1 LNPQLIDA
9 ASDAHLWTERFNG
22 DTSYL
27 FTLQD
32 EITSRIAAALNLELI
47 GAEAGPPNRARRCS
61 LLMLRALAAVS
72 NPRSRGTCAEA
83 IRLYERAFA
92 LDPRSVAAQSWLAVT
107 LGSRVINQLTD
118 TDAADIARA
127 EGLVEQALAVSPRS
141 TTAHFARGEVL
152 WAQRRY
158 SEGIHEH
165 ETMLAFD
172 RSSVSAFVAL
182 DHCKLKLGPLKK

>member
-1 LNPQLIDA
+1 MLSTIFYGRAIL
-9 ASDAHLWTERFNG
+9 
-22 DTSYL
+22 
-27 FTLQD
+27 
-32 EITSRIAAALNLELI
+32 
-47 GAEAGPPNRARRCS
+47 RAR
-61 LLMLRALAAVS
+61 AAVS
-72 NPRSRGTCAEA
+72 TYAEA
-83 IRLYERAFA
+83 IRLYERALA

-172 RSSVSAFVAL
+172 RSSVSALVAL
-182 DHCKLKLGPLKK
+182 GHCKLRRSIEEVILLMEQAVRLNPPDPQIAVMYYRIGEVHLLQSRNDEAIASLEKARSANLELA

>member
-1 LNPQLIDA
+1 MLSTIFYGRAPQCRTQD
-9 ASDAHLWTERFNG
+9 HVGPMRRRFAY
-22 DTSYL
+22 TS
-27 FTLQD
+27 
-32 EITSRIAAALNLELI
+32 AL
-47 GAEAGPPNRARRCS
+47 
-61 LLMLRALAAVS
+61 
-72 NPRSRGTCAEA
+72 
-83 IRLYERAFA
+83 A

-172 RSSVSAFVAL
+172 RNSVSALVAL
-182 DHCKLKLGPLKK
+182 GTAS